1 MTSSTRETSTKN
13 NQKRDFY
20 HMTEKDKD
28 SKKIMEELK
37 KNKRRNKG
45 N

>member
-1 MTSSTRETSTKN
+1 
-13 NQKRDFY
+13 
-20 HMTEKDKD
+20 MTEKDKD